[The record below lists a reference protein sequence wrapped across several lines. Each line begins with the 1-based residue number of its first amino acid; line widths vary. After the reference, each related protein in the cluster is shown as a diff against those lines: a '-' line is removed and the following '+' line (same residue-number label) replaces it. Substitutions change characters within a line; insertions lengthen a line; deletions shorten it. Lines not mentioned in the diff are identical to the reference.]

1 MSGMDHQS
9 QQRSREGSHLAH
21 PCVPALGET
30 VMRGEL
36 GATAV
41 RGEQKWEGRQ
51 QARDR
56 ETQIG
61 KRTLTPPGHR
71 GPIADGLLHEAGHRP
86 TPERQP
92 ASRSPAAA
100 EGMPGR
106 RHIRSAGSEAA
117 PA

>member
-9 QQRSREGSHLAH
+9 QRRSREGSHLVH
-21 PCVPALGET
+21 PCVSALGET

-41 RGEQKWEGRQ
+41 RGEEKWKGRE
-51 QARDR
+51 QARDGK
-56 ETQIG
+56 TQTS

-71 GPIADGLLHEAGHRP
+71 GPIADGQLHEAGDRP
-86 TPERQP
+86 TPQRQP
-92 ASRSPAAA
+92 ASGSPAAA

-106 RHIRSAGSEAA
+106 RHIRSTGSEAA

>member
-1 MSGMDHQS
+1 
-9 QQRSREGSHLAH
+9 
-21 PCVPALGET
+21 
-30 VMRGEL
+30 MRGEL

-41 RGEQKWEGRQ
+41 RGEEKWKGRE
-51 QARDR
+51 QARDGK
-56 ETQIG
+56 TQAS

-71 GPIADGLLHEAGHRP
+71 GPIADGQLHEAGDRP
-86 TPERQP
+86 TPQRQP
-92 ASRSPAAA
+92 ASGSPAAA